1 MNQVDETS
9 ATLVV
14 DRENTQNLIQQN
26 EVHVTKENLSYVIS
40 KRVFDILFS
49 IMALLVLGVGI
60 VLIYVFLKLNDPKG
74 KVFFSQSRF
83 GLNSKRFKM
92 FKFRSMVSD
101 AEFKLKN
108 NALLY
113 EKYLMNNYKLDPE
126 EDPRMTTFGRM
137 LRKYSI
143 DEIPQFYNVLKGQM
157 SIVGPRPIVDEEL
170 YKEYGKDSLLF
181 LSVKPGIT
189 GYWQANG
196 RSNIGYPERKAME
209 LFYIKNKSFKLDML
223 IIVKTVKSILLK
235 EGAY

>member
-9 ATLVV
+9 VTLIT
-14 DRENTQNLIQQN
+14 DIEDEQ
-26 EVHVTKENLSYVIS
+26 HIS
-40 KRVFDILFS
+40 KDLSNNKDNLRYLVSKRIFDILFS
-49 IMALLVLGVGI
+49 FLAI
-60 VLIYVFLKLNDPKG
+60 VLLGIAIFIIYLLLKLNDPKG
-74 KVFFSQSRF
+74 KVFFSQNRF

-101 AEFKLKN
+101 AELKLKS
-108 NALLY
+108 NAELY
-113 EKYLMNNYKLDPE
+113 EKYLLNNYKLDPE
-126 EDPRMTTFGRM
+126 EDPRMTKMGRF

-143 DEIPQFYNVLKGQM
+143 DEIPQFFNVLKGEM

-170 YKEYGKDSLLF
+170 FKEYGRDSSLF

-196 RSNIGYPERKAME
+196 RSNVGYPERKAME
-209 LFYIKNKSFKLDML
+209 LFYIRNKSMKMDIL
-223 IIVKTVKSILLK
+223 IIFKTVKSILLK

>member
-9 ATLVV
+9 VTLIT
-14 DRENTQNLIQQN
+14 DIENEQHIRNDLSHNKDNLRY
-26 EVHVTKENLSYVIS
+26 LIS
-40 KRVFDILFS
+40 KRIFDIMFS
-49 IMALLVLGVGI
+49 IFAI
-60 VLIYVFLKLNDPKG
+60 VLLGIAIVIIYLLLKSSDPKG
-74 KVFFSQSRF
+74 KVFFSQKRF

-101 AEFKLKN
+101 AELKLKSN
-108 NALLY
+108 TELY
-113 EKYLMNNYKLDPE
+113 EKYLMNNYKLDPQ
-126 EDPRMTTFGRM
+126 EDPRMTKMGRF

-143 DEIPQFYNVLKGQM
+143 DEIPQFFNVLKGEM

-170 YKEYGKDSLLF
+170 FKEYGKDSSLF

-196 RSNIGYPERKAME
+196 RSNVGYPERKAME
-209 LFYIKNKSFKLDML
+209 LFYIRNKSMKMDIL
-223 IIVKTVKSILLK
+223 IIFKTIKSILLK

>member
-9 ATLVV
+9 VTLIT
-14 DRENTQNLIQQN
+14 DIENEQHIGNDLFTN
-26 EVHVTKENLSYVIS
+26 KDNLSYVLS
-40 KRVFDILFS
+40 KRIFDIIFS
-49 IMALLVLGVGI
+49 LLAIVFLGI
-60 VLIYVFLKLNDPKG
+60 AILLIYLLLKVSDPKG

-101 AEFKLKN
+101 AEQRLKSN
-108 NALLY
+108 TKLY

-126 EDPRMTTFGRM
+126 EDPRMTNMGRF

-143 DEIPQFYNVLKGQM
+143 DEIPQFFNVLKGEM

-170 YKEYGKDSLLF
+170 FKEYGKDSSLF

-196 RSNIGYPERKAME
+196 RSNVGYPERKAME
-209 LFYIKNKSFKLDML
+209 LFYIKNKSIKMDIL
-223 IIVKTVKSILLK
+223 IIFKTVKSILLK